1 MKTDLRQVEITSDQ
15 KLLTAS
21 RQTTGLPDPTLNFK
35 TLKIGGWNFFNV
47 LHTHTHTHTHTYTF
61 HRSKAKSAS
70 HTQVFHR
77 SKAKRA
83 PLTYTHT
90 HTYTQIF
97 HRSKA
102 KSLCFQ
108 ASP

>member
-47 LHTHTHTHTHTYTF
+47 LHTHTHTHTHIHF
-61 HRSKAKSAS
+61 
-70 HTQVFHR
+70 
-77 SKAKRA
+77 
-83 PLTYTHT
+83 P
-90 HTYTQIF
+90 QI
-97 HRSKA
+97 
-102 KSLCFQ
+102 Q
-108 ASP
+108 G